1 MSEDESWRSEAA
13 YDYIDKLTPGD
24 LAWEFLRRNPDYR
37 KSYQELVST
46 GRLTEDVARE
56 FAEQWGLRFRRR
68 PSQLS
73 AHPADLLDPAHRS
86 GDASVHRRTEP
97 RRRYQRSC

>member
-13 YDYIDKLTPGD
+13 YDYIDKLNPGD

-37 KSYQELVST
+37 KSYQELLHV

-68 PSQLS
+68 PSQLG
-73 AHPADLLDPAHRS
+73 ANPADLLDPANRS
-86 GDASVHRRTEP
+86 RDTSVHRRT
-97 RRRYQRSC
+97 

>member
-1 MSEDESWRSEAA
+1 MSQDESWRSEAA

-37 KSYQELVST
+37 QSYQELVAV
-46 GRLTEDVARE
+46 GRLTEDIARE

-68 PSQLS
+68 PSQIR
-73 AHPADLLDPAHRS
+73 AHSADLLDPANRS
-86 GDASVHRRTEP
+86 GDAPSHRWSEP
-97 RRRYQRSC
+97 GGKSPPPR